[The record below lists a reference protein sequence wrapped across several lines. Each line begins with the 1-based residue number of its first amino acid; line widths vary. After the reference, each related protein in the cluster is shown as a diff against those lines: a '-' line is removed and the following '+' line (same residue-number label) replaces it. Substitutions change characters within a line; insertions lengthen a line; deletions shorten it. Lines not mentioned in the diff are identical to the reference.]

1 MTESREPVQFPCID
15 MHSHAGVLFI
25 DEESDGALLGTMAEG
40 GVQAIVLS
48 TIADYII
55 SKWGGEGKPGMPGA
69 MLYND
74 REPEPG
80 ECYGDTKA
88 QIDRIDHWIEAHGLV
103 RILGPRDIG
112 ERPGVILAIEGGCHL
127 EGRPERLA
135 EFYDRG
141 LRSMQLVHYRINE
154 FCDIQTSPPRHG
166 GLTDIGVELVREMN
180 RLGILV
186 DVTHASFDATKD
198 IARASSVPIVMS
210 HVRLQDETPHPRF
223 ASPDHV
229 RLVAETGGVV
239 GVQGAAFLGHGMA
252 GHMDNIK
259 RMVDAI
265 GIDHVAIGTDMGTAT
280 WPPSAAPIFPDFT
293 PFAEIPGRLRGAG
306 FTDDE
311 IAGITSGNFIRV
323 FGAAAPVGASR

>member
-1 MTESREPVQFPCID
+1 MSENHASPQFPCID

-25 DEESDGALLGTMAEG
+25 DEENDGVLLGTMAEG

-48 TIADYII
+48 TIADYIV
-55 SKWGGEGKPGMPGA
+55 SKWGGEGKLGMPGA

-80 ECYGDTKA
+80 ECYADTNA
-88 QIDRIDHWIEAHGLV
+88 QIDRIDHWIEAHGLA

-112 ERPGVILAIEGGCHL
+112 DRPGVILAIEGGCHL

-166 GLTDIGVELVREMN
+166 GLTDIGGELVREMN

-223 ASPDHV
+223 VGADHA

-259 RMVDAI
+259 RMVDAV

-280 WPPSAAPIFPDFT
+280 WPPSAAPIYPDFK
-293 PFAEIPGRLRGAG
+293 PFAEICGRLRQSG

-311 IAGITSGNFIRV
+311 IAGITSRNFIRV
-323 FGAAAPVGASR
+323 FGAAAGDQG

>member
-1 MTESREPVQFPCID
+1 MPENHALPQFPCID

-25 DEESDGALLGTMAEG
+25 DEENDGALLGTMAEG

-48 TIADYII
+48 TIADYVI

-80 ECYGDTKA
+80 ECYSDINA

-103 RILGPRDIG
+103 RILGPGDIG
-112 ERPGVILAIEGGCHL
+112 DTPGVILAIEGGCHL

-186 DVTHASFDATKD
+186 DVTHASFDSTKD
-198 IARASSVPIVMS
+198 ITKASSVPVVMS

-223 ASPDHV
+223 ISIDHA

-239 GVQGAAFLGHGMA
+239 GVQGAAFLGHGMT

-280 WPPSAAPIFPDFT
+280 WPPSAAPIYPDFK
-293 PFAEIPGRLRGAG
+293 PFAEICGRLHESG
-306 FTDDE
+306 FADNE
-311 IAGITSGNFIRV
+311 IAGITSGNFLRV
-323 FGAAAPVGASR
+323 FEAAAGD